1 MASLFSLFGEIFI
14 ENSAANKAIDSTVKQ
29 AEGAAGKTG
38 ASVGAMAKNVA
49 SGAMMVASAGV
60 AAAGAL
66 VNIGTQAAENA
77 DAIDEGSQALGV
89 SAEGY
94 QEWAYILDQ
103 NGMSIDS
110 FGTSMKG
117 LVKTMTDGSLKSSG
131 ALDSLG
137 LSLEDLEGMSQE
149 DLLDTVVTSF
159 QDLPEGVDKSK
170 LAMDVFGKSGLDMLP
185 VLNQAAGSLDGLK
198 TKAHEYGMVMSDEAV
213 ASGAEL
219 GDSMA
224 TLQMAGSGL
233 MNSLGTSFV
242 PLIQSV
248 VDLILDNLPMIQG
261 LIADIAPILTD
272 ALKTV
277 VPVLLQMAE
286 QLLPPLLDLIQQL
299 LPFVMQFASELF
311 PVITQV
317 LSALLPVALQIA
329 EKVLPIAMSLIT
341 SLLPLLQPLLLLLQ
355 PLLELTLALLTPL
368 LDFINVLLPPL
379 IAIITNI
386 VQVVVPPL
394 VEIINFVTAGVQGLA
409 DFMGGKLKENFEK
422 FSEICGSVGKAIG
435 DKFGAAVT
443 NVQDIIGKLKT
454 KFDEIVKFVKDV
466 FSGNWKSAWE
476 GISKIFS
483 DIFLAIGEIAKKPI
497 NGIIDL
503 INSFIK
509 GVNKIKIPDWVP
521 EIGGKGISIATIPRL
536 KVGMDYVPG
545 DNFPAL
551 LHRGESVLTAKE
563 AEEYRANKGAAG
575 NTYAPNINI
584 TINGA
589 EQKTARELL
598 DMINREIA
606 DATFG
611 TGGAFQYGTI

>member
-1 MASLFSLFGEIFI
+1 
-14 ENSAANKAIDSTVKQ
+14 
-29 AEGAAGKTG
+29 
-38 ASVGAMAKNVA
+38 
-49 SGAMMVASAGV
+49 
-60 AAAGAL
+60 
-66 VNIGTQAAENA
+66 
-77 DAIDEGSQALGV
+77 
-89 SAEGY
+89 
-94 QEWAYILDQ
+94 
-103 NGMSIDS
+103 
-110 FGTSMKG
+110 
-117 LVKTMTDGSLKSSG
+117 
-131 ALDSLG
+131 
-137 LSLEDLEGMSQE
+137 
-149 DLLDTVVTSF
+149 
-159 QDLPEGVDKSK
+159 
-170 LAMDVFGKSGLDMLP
+170 
-185 VLNQAAGSLDGLK
+185 
-198 TKAHEYGMVMSDEAV
+198 
-213 ASGAEL
+213 
-219 GDSMA
+219 
-224 TLQMAGSGL
+224 
-233 MNSLGTSFV
+233 MNSLGASFV

-317 LSALLPVALQIA
+317 LSALLPVAADRREGIA
-329 EKVLPIAMSLIT
+329 DRDESYHFSASAFAARF
-341 SLLPLLQPLLLLLQ
+341 SLLLQ
-355 PLLELTLALLTPL
+355 PLLELALALLSPL

-454 KFDEIVKFVKDV
+454 KFDEIVKFVKDY

-483 DIFLAIGEIAKKPI
+483 DIFLAITGEIAKKPI

-503 INSFIK
+503 CY
-509 GVNKIKIPDWVP
+509 
-521 EIGGKGISIATIPRL
+521 EICS
-536 KVGMDYVPG
+536 
-545 DNFPAL
+545 
-551 LHRGESVLTAKE
+551 
-563 AEEYRANKGAAG
+563 
-575 NTYAPNINI
+575 
-584 TINGA
+584 
-589 EQKTARELL
+589 
-598 DMINREIA
+598 
-606 DATFG
+606 
-611 TGGAFQYGTI
+611 